1 MDLFYEI
8 PDYPE
13 SVSGTSVLVRLLD
26 GLGFRF
32 RWSTEGLSEND
43 YEFRPA
49 PDCMSIEEL
58 VRHIWGLVNWVCQST
73 QSERFKNQDDITL
86 VRKSVLEM
94 THALKETLLSMSDEE
109 LAAIQ
114 IRELP
119 FWHIV
124 NGPVADALTHVGQ
137 INSFRRLAG
146 NPTPKANVFRG
157 LPPRD

>member
-13 SVSGTSVLVRLLD
+13 NVSGTSVLVRLLD

-32 RWSTEGLSEND
+32 RWSTEGLSDDD
-43 YEFRPA
+43 YKFRPA

-58 VRHIWGLVNWVCQST
+58 VRHVWRLVNWICQSM
-73 QSERFKNQDDITL
+73 QLERYRKLDDISL
-86 VRKSVLEM
+86 VRRSVLEM
-94 THALKETLLSMSDEE
+94 TQALREALLSTSDEE
-109 LAAIQ
+109 LDAIQ
-114 IRELP
+114 IREKP
-119 FWHIV
+119 FWHSV
-124 NGPVADALTHVGQ
+124 GMAVADALTHVGQ